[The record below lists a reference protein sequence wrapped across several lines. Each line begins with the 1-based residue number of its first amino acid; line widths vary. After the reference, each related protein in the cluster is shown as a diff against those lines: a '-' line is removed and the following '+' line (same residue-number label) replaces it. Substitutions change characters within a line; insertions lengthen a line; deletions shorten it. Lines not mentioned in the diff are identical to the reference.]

1 MYIVS
6 YLQQLARHNGI
17 QTDFE
22 VLRMLSLRHFLHWYY
37 AFPWDKIVSSVLRS
51 DTVHDRDCCAGAYG
65 VALYTMR
72 ARKVKQR
79 MRLTH
84 HYWFCNARIRLWL
97 LIGNCGLPG
106 VRCIGCHECATTH
119 YTVSVLECD
128 ASGWQVS
135 IIHHGVAYHSA
146 WPQQYSF
153 WKWMKI
159 RFQTFLSA

>member
-1 MYIVS
+1 MAFKLISRCSACSPFVIS
-6 YLQQLARHNGI
+6 Y
-17 QTDFE
+17 TDA
-22 VLRMLSLRHFLHWYY
+22 MLFRETKLFQVCCGL
-37 AFPWDKIVSSVLRS
+37 
-51 DTVHDRDCCAGAYG
+51 TQVHDRDCCAGAYG